1 MTYEKKRR
9 RSLIDELFGSS
20 IFDEFERIFKEIS
33 KDELSSGYSIS
44 VIQTSSGT
52 KVKAKVGKDV
62 DVNLLRRELERRYPG
77 AQIEIEG
84 GRQEPL
90 IRELSTKPAEEE
102 ED

>member
-1 MTYEKKRR
+1 
-9 RSLIDELFGSS
+9 
-20 IFDEFERIFKEIS
+20 
-33 KDELSSGYSIS
+33 
-44 VIQTSSGT
+44 
-52 KVKAKVGKDV
+52 V